1 MRNCRF
7 SSCTPSAPKV
17 LGLEYTNNNKNHPVG
32 VAPMHHHQL
41 LIIFAL
47 LIFAYGLV
55 SRFAERNSIT
65 GPMVFMTVGILGS
78 SLALGFVHATPDM
91 GPVKL
96 VAELAL
102 TLVLFIDATM
112 INRSVFAGES
122 RRIPVRLLL
131 IGLPLTMLL
140 GTLFGVWMFDGVGI
154 WAILLMALIL
164 SPTDAALGQAVVK
177 SEGVPIRIRQSIS
190 IESGL
195 NDGIALPP
203 ILIVMA
209 LLGAEAGDHEGAW
222 LGFVIKQVTLGP
234 IVGLAVGWIG
244 GKLMQRMS
252 DKGWTEATF
261 QRLSALPIA
270 ILAFA
275 FAESV
280 EGNGF
285 IAAFVAGL
293 GLTSAITSEHVRH
306 QVQEFGET
314 EGTQLILV
322 VFLIFGLAMVP
333 AAVPHWG
340 APELLYALLSLTVI
354 RMLPVAVSLT
364 GLKMDWP
371 TIAFIGWFGPRG
383 IASVLYLLMA
393 VAAIG
398 IAGYERIMS
407 VIVLTILISV
417 FAHGISA
424 LPLSR
429 LYGASRPS
437 LDK

>member
-1 MRNCRF
+1 
-7 SSCTPSAPKV
+7 
-17 LGLEYTNNNKNHPVG
+17 
-32 VAPMHHHQL
+32 MHHHQL
-41 LIIFAL
+41 LILFAL
-47 LIFAYGLV
+47 LIFAFGLIV
-55 SRFAERNSIT
+55 RFAERRSVT

-78 SLALGFVHATPDM
+78 SLVFGFLHVTPDM

-112 INRSVFAGES
+112 INRGVFAGES
-122 RRIPVRLLL
+122 KRIPIRLLL
-131 IGLPLTMLL
+131 IGLPLTMIL
-140 GTLFGVWMFDGVGI
+140 GTVLGVWMFEGVSI
-154 WAILLMALIL
+154 WAIMLMAFIL

-177 SEGVPIRIRQSIS
+177 SEAVPIKIRQSIS
-190 IESGL
+190 VESGL

-209 LLGAEAGDHEGAW
+209 LLGAEAGEHEGAW

-234 IVGLAVGWIG
+234 VVGLAVGWIG
-244 GKLMQRMS
+244 GKLMQAAADR
-252 DKGWTEATF
+252 GWTEGTF
-261 QRLSALPIA
+261 QRLSALPLA

-293 GLTSAITSEHVRH
+293 GLTAAITSQDVKH

-314 EGTQLILV
+314 EGMQLILI

-333 AAVPHWG
+333 AAASYWG
-340 APELLYALLSLTVI
+340 LRELIYALASLTVI
-354 RMLPVAVSLT
+354 RMVPVAISLM
-364 GLKMDWP
+364 GAKLDWK

-398 IAGYERIMS
+398 FEGFEQVMS

-417 FAHGISA
+417 YAHGISA
-424 LPLSR
+424 MPLSR
-429 LYGASRPS
+429 RYGESVS
-437 LDK
+437 SE

>member
-1 MRNCRF
+1 
-7 SSCTPSAPKV
+7 
-17 LGLEYTNNNKNHPVG
+17 
-32 VAPMHHHQL
+32 MHHHQL
-41 LIIFAL
+41 LILFAL
-47 LIFAYGLV
+47 LIFTFGLV
-55 SRFAERNSIT
+55 SRFAERNWIT

-78 SLALGFVHATPDM
+78 SLAFGFLHVTPDM

-112 INRSVFAGES
+112 INRDAFTGGSK
-122 RRIPVRLLL
+122 RIPVRLLL
-131 IGLPLTMLL
+131 VGLPLTMIV
-140 GTLFGVWMFDGVGI
+140 GTLFGVWMFDGVSI
-154 WAILLMALIL
+154 WAIMLMAFIL

-177 SEGVPIRIRQSIS
+177 SEGVPLRIRQSIS
-190 IESGL
+190 VESGL

-209 LLGAEAGDHEGAW
+209 LLGAEAGEHEGAW

-244 GKLMQRMS
+244 GKLMQITA
-252 DKGWTEATF
+252 DKGWTEGTF
-261 QRLSALPIA
+261 QRLSALPLA

-285 IAAFVAGL
+285 IAAFVAGI
-293 GLTSAITSEHVRH
+293 GLTAAITSANVRH

-314 EGTQLILV
+314 EGMQLILV

-333 AAVPHWG
+333 AAAPYWG
-340 APELLYALLSLTVI
+340 VRELIYAVASLTVL
-354 RMLPVAVSLT
+354 RMLPVAISLI
-364 GLKMDWP
+364 GARLDWQ
-371 TIAFIGWFGPRG
+371 TITFIGWFGPRG

-398 IAGYERIMS
+398 FDGYEQVMS
-407 VIVLTILISV
+407 VIVLTIMISV
-417 FAHGISA
+417 YAHGISA
-424 LPLSR
+424 MPLSDR
-429 LYGASRPS
+429 YGANRPS
-437 LDK
+437 RDM

>member
-1 MRNCRF
+1 
-7 SSCTPSAPKV
+7 
-17 LGLEYTNNNKNHPVG
+17 
-32 VAPMHHHQL
+32 MHHHQL
-41 LIIFAL
+41 LIFFAL
-47 LIFAYGLV
+47 LIFAFGLF
-55 SRFAERNSIT
+55 SRLAERKSVT

-78 SLALGFVHATPDM
+78 SLAFGFFHVTPDM

-96 VAELAL
+96 IAELAL
-102 TLVLFIDATM
+102 TLVLFIDASF
-112 INRSVFAGES
+112 INKSVLAGAS
-122 RRIPVRLLL
+122 PRIPGRLLL
-131 IGLPLTMLL
+131 IGLPLTMIL
-140 GTLFGVWMFDGVGI
+140 GTGLGVLMFDGISI
-154 WAILLMALIL
+154 WAIVLMALIL

-177 SEGVPIRIRQSIS
+177 SEDVPTRIRQSIS
-190 IESGL
+190 VESGL

-222 LGFVIKQVTLGP
+222 LGFVVKQVTLGP
-234 IVGLAVGWIG
+234 VVGLAVGWIG
-244 GKLMQRMS
+244 GRLIQIMS
-252 DKGWTEATF
+252 DRGWMEETF
-261 QRLSALPIA
+261 QRLSAVPMA

-293 GLTSAITSEHVRH
+293 GLTIGITSHKIRH

-322 VFLIFGLAMVP
+322 VFLVFGLALVP
-333 AAVPHWG
+333 VAAQYWG
-340 APELLYALLSLTVI
+340 WRELIYALASLTVI
-354 RMLPVAVSLT
+354 RMLPVAISLVGSKLDWKTVS
-364 GLKMDWP
+364 
-371 TIAFIGWFGPRG
+371 FIGWFGPRG

-398 IAGYERIMS
+398 VEGHETVMS
-407 VIVLTILISV
+407 VIVLTIMISV

-424 LPLSR
+424 TPLSR
-429 LYGASRPS
+429 RYGQNVALP
-437 LDK
+437 D

>member
-1 MRNCRF
+1 
-7 SSCTPSAPKV
+7 
-17 LGLEYTNNNKNHPVG
+17 
-32 VAPMHHHQL
+32 
-41 LIIFAL
+41 
-47 LIFAYGLV
+47 
-55 SRFAERNSIT
+55 
-65 GPMVFMTVGILGS
+65 MVFMTVGILGS
-78 SLALGFVHATPDM
+78 SLVFGFLHVTPDM

-112 INRSVFAGES
+112 INRGVFAGES
-122 RRIPVRLLL
+122 KRIPIRLLL
-131 IGLPLTMLL
+131 IGLPLTMIL
-140 GTLFGVWMFDGVGI
+140 GTVLGVWMFEGVSI
-154 WAILLMALIL
+154 WAIMLMAFIL

-177 SEGVPIRIRQSIS
+177 SEAVPIKIRQSIS
-190 IESGL
+190 VESGL

-209 LLGAEAGDHEGAW
+209 LLGAEAGEHEGAW

-234 IVGLAVGWIG
+234 VVGLAVGWIG
-244 GKLMQRMS
+244 GKLMQAAADR
-252 DKGWTEATF
+252 GWTEETF
-261 QRLSALPIA
+261 QRLSALPLA
-270 ILAFA
+270 IMAFA
-275 FAESV
+275 FAESI

-293 GLTSAITSEHVRH
+293 GLTAAITSQDVKH

-314 EGTQLILV
+314 EGMQLILI

-333 AAVPHWG
+333 VAASYWG
-340 APELLYALLSLTVI
+340 LRELIYALASLTVI
-354 RMLPVAVSLT
+354 RMVPVAISLM
-364 GLKMDWP
+364 GAKLDWK

-398 IAGYERIMS
+398 FQGFEQVMS

-417 FAHGISA
+417 YAHGISA
-424 LPLSR
+424 VPLSR
-429 LYGASRPS
+429 RYGESTRS
-437 LDK
+437 E

>member
-1 MRNCRF
+1 
-7 SSCTPSAPKV
+7 
-17 LGLEYTNNNKNHPVG
+17 
-32 VAPMHHHQL
+32 MHHHQL
-41 LIIFAL
+41 LILFAL
-47 LIFAYGLV
+47 LIFAFGLV
-55 SRFAERNSIT
+55 SRFAERNSVT

-78 SLALGFVHATPDM
+78 SLVFGFLHATPDM

-112 INRSVFAGES
+112 IKRSHFSDES
-122 RRIPVRLLL
+122 RRIPIRLLL
-131 IGLPLTMLL
+131 VGLPLTMIL
-140 GTLFGVWMFDGVGI
+140 GTVIGIWMFDDVGL
-154 WAILLMALIL
+154 WAIVLMALIL

-177 SEGVPIRIRQSIS
+177 SEGVPAEIRQSIS
-190 IESGL
+190 VESGL

-203 ILIVMA
+203 ILIAMA
-209 LLGAEAGDHEGAW
+209 LLGAEAGGHEGAW
-222 LGFVIKQVTLGP
+222 LGFVTKQVTLGP

-244 GKLMQRMS
+244 GMLMQKAS
-252 DKGWTEATF
+252 DKGWTEETF

-293 GLTSAITSEHVRH
+293 GFTRAITSEHVQH

-314 EGTQLILV
+314 EGMQLILV
-322 VFLIFGLAMVP
+322 IFLIFGLAMVP

-340 APELLYALLSLTVI
+340 LSELVYALLSLTVL
-354 RMLPVAVSLT
+354 RMVPVAISLA
-364 GLKMDWP
+364 GLKLDLP

-398 IAGYERIMS
+398 IEGHETIMS
-407 VIVLTILISV
+407 VIVLTITISV
-417 FAHGISA
+417 FAHGVTA
-424 LPLSR
+424 TPLSNR
-429 LYGASRPS
+429 YGASRPS
-437 LDK
+437 RDK

>member
-1 MRNCRF
+1 MR
-7 SSCTPSAPKV
+7 
-17 LGLEYTNNNKNHPVG
+17 HPIW
-32 VAPMHHHQL
+32 A
-41 LIIFAL
+41 
-47 LIFAYGLV
+47 
-55 SRFAERNSIT
+55 
-65 GPMVFMTVGILGS
+65 
-78 SLALGFVHATPDM
+78 
-91 GPVKL
+91 PVKL

-112 INRSVFAGES
+112 INRSLFAGGS
-122 RRIPVRLLL
+122 RRIPTRLLL
-131 IGLPLTMLL
+131 IGLPLTMIL
-140 GTLFGVWMFDGVGI
+140 GTVVGVWMFDDVSI
-154 WAILLMALIL
+154 WAIVLMALIL

-177 SEGVPIRIRQSIS
+177 SEGVPIDIRQSIS
-190 IESGL
+190 VESGL

-203 ILIVMA
+203 ILIAMA

-244 GKLMQRMS
+244 GMLMQKMS
-252 DKGWTEATF
+252 DKGWTEETF
-261 QRLSALPIA
+261 QRLSALPMS

-293 GLTSAITSEHVRH
+293 GFTTAITSKHVRH

-314 EGTQLILV
+314 EGMQLILV

-340 APELLYALLSLTVI
+340 ATELVYAISSLTVL
-354 RMLPVAVSLT
+354 RMIPVAISLL
-364 GLKMDWP
+364 GLKLDWA
-371 TIAFIGWFGPRG
+371 TVAFVGWFGPRG

-398 IAGYERIMS
+398 IEGHERIMS
-407 VIVLTILISV
+407 VIVLTIMISV
-417 FAHGISA
+417 YAHGISA
-424 LPLSR
+424 TPLSKR
-429 LYGASRPS
+429 YGASRPS
-437 LDK
+437 LDR

>member
-1 MRNCRF
+1 
-7 SSCTPSAPKV
+7 
-17 LGLEYTNNNKNHPVG
+17 
-32 VAPMHHHQL
+32 MHHHQL
-41 LIIFAL
+41 LILFAL
-47 LIFAYGLV
+47 LVFAFGLV
-55 SRFAERNSIT
+55 SRFAERNSVT

-78 SLALGFVHATPDM
+78 SLAFGFLHVTPEM

-112 INRSVFAGES
+112 IDRSVFAGGS

-131 IGLPLTMLL
+131 IGLPLTMIF
-140 GTLFGVWMFDGVGI
+140 GTLLGVWMFDGVSI
-154 WAILLMALIL
+154 WAIVLMALIL

-190 IESGL
+190 VESGL

-209 LLGAEAGDHEGAW
+209 LLGAEAGEHEGAW
-222 LGFVIKQVTLGP
+222 LGFVVKQVTLGP
-234 IVGLAVGWIG
+234 VVGLAVGWIG
-244 GKLMQRMS
+244 GKLMQVMA
-252 DKGWTEATF
+252 DKGWTEETF
-261 QRLSALPIA
+261 QRLSALPLA
-270 ILAFA
+270 ILAFV

-280 EGNGF
+280 DGNGF

-293 GLTSAITSEHVRH
+293 GLTAGITSQHVMH

-333 AAVPHWG
+333 VAAEFWG
-340 APELLYALLSLTVI
+340 PGELVYALASLTVL
-354 RMLPVAVSLT
+354 RMVPVAISLI
-364 GLKMDWP
+364 GAKLDWQ
-371 TIAFIGWFGPRG
+371 TITFIGWFGPRG

-398 IAGYERIMS
+398 FEGYEQVMS
-407 VIVLTILISV
+407 VIVLTIMISV
-417 FAHGISA
+417 YAHGISA
-424 LPLSR
+424 TPLSR
-429 LYGASRPS
+429 RYGNSQS
-437 LDK
+437 TEQG